1 VPLARRNLL
10 VAAAIVV
17 LAAGLAVPFS
27 ALPDGAPGLWS
38 GLVLEMQTVQ
48 RDLHRQLAAAMQAV
62 QAEGA
67 AAASTLVV
75 ISFLY
80 GVFHAAGP
88 GHGKVVISTYILT
101 QESQLRRG
109 LLLSLVSSLC
119 QGLTAILAV
128 TATAVLLGFTLRQ
141 AQGTAIALETVS
153 YGLVALVGLTLVAS
167 RAQRLLRRRRGPMP
181 RGRGDAPHHAP
192 GHHHEHDG
200 AGPDCG
206 HAHGPSRRDLDAPLS
221 WRGLAGMVASIGLRP
236 CSGAVLVLLVA
247 YSLGLHWAGVGAVL
261 AMSLGTAITVS
272 LLATLSVY
280 ARKGALRLAA
290 VIPDRA
296 ARLSIALDLVAILGG
311 LVILTAGILML
322 QAALTAPAHPLR

>member
-1 VPLARRNLL
+1 MPVARRNLL
-10 VAAAIVV
+10 VAAAIAV

-27 ALPDGAPGLWS
+27 ALPDGVPGLWS
-38 GLVLEMQTVQ
+38 GLVLEIQTVQ

-67 AAASTLVV
+67 AAATALVV
-75 ISFLY
+75 LSFLY

-128 TATAVLLGFTLRQ
+128 AATAGLLGLTLRQ
-141 AQGTAIALETVS
+141 AQGTATGLETLS
-153 YGLVALVGLTLVAS
+153 YGLVALVGFTLVAS
-167 RAQRLLRRRRGPMP
+167 RAHRLLRRRRLPMP
-181 RGRGDAPHHAP
+181 RGRGDTPQLAP
-192 GHHHEHDG
+192 GHHHKHDG
-200 AGPDCG
+200 ACPGCG
-206 HAHGPSRRDLDAPLS
+206 HAHGPSLRDLDAPLS

-247 YSLGLHWAGVGAVL
+247 YSLDLRWAGVGAVL

-290 VIPDRA
+290 LIPDRA
-296 ARLSIALDLVAILGG
+296 ARLAVALDLVAIFGG

-322 QAALTAPAHPLR
+322 QATLTVPAHPLR

>member
-1 VPLARRNLL
+1 VPVARRNLL
-10 VAAAIVV
+10 VAAAIAV
-17 LAAGLAVPFS
+17 LAAGLAAPFS
-27 ALPDGAPGLWS
+27 ALPDGGPGLWS
-38 GLVLEMQTVQ
+38 GLVLEIQTVQ

-67 AAASTLVV
+67 AAATALVV
-75 ISFLY
+75 LSFLY

-128 TATAVLLGFTLRQ
+128 AATAGLLGLSLRQ
-141 AQGTAIALETVS
+141 AQGTATGLETLS
-153 YGLVALVGLTLVAS
+153 YGLVALVGFTLVAS
-167 RAQRLLRRRRGPMP
+167 RAHHLLRRRRLPMP
-181 RGRGDAPHHAP
+181 RGRGNSLQLAP
-192 GHHHEHDG
+192 GHHHKHDG
-200 AGPDCG
+200 ACPSCG
-206 HAHGPSRRDLDAPLS
+206 HAHGPSLRDLDAPLS

-247 YSLGLHWAGVGAVL
+247 YSLDLRWAGVGAVL

-290 VIPDRA
+290 LIPDRA
-296 ARLSIALDLVAILGG
+296 ARLAVALDLIAVLGG

-322 QAALTAPAHPLR
+322 QAALTVPAHPLR

>member
-1 VPLARRNLL
+1 MPVARRNLF
-10 VAAAIVV
+10 VAAAIAV

-27 ALPDGAPGLWS
+27 ALPDSGPGLWS
-38 GLVLEMQTVQ
+38 GLVLEIQTVQ

-62 QAEGA
+62 KAEGA
-67 AAASTLVV
+67 AAASALVV
-75 ISFLY
+75 LSFLY

-119 QGLTAILAV
+119 QGVTAILAV
-128 TATAVLLGFTLRQ
+128 TVTAGLLDLTLRQ
-141 AQGTAIALETVS
+141 AQGTATGLETLS

-167 RAQRLLRRRRGPMP
+167 RGRRLLRRRAPMP
-181 RGRGDAPHHAP
+181 RGDGGTPHLAL
-192 GHHHEHDG
+192 GHHHKHDG
-200 AGPDCG
+200 ACSSCG
-206 HAHGPSRRDLDAPLS
+206 HAHGPSLREMDAPLS

-247 YSLGLHWAGVGAVL
+247 YSLDLRWAGIGAVL

-290 VIPDRA
+290 FIPDRTD
-296 ARLSIALDLVAILGG
+296 RLAVAFDLVAVLGG
-311 LVILTAGILML
+311 VVILTAGLLML
-322 QAALTAPAHPLR
+322 QAALTVPAHPLR